1 MSSSATQ
8 QRPRESDER
17 ATGEVIEVR
26 GLTKTFGRFRA
37 VDGLDL
43 QVARGTVHGFLGPNG
58 AGKTTTIRVLL
69 GLYRRDAGE
78 VRVLDRDPASQSAT
92 INRDISYVAG
102 DVALWPTLTG
112 RQALDV
118 LAGLR
123 RAAGG
128 YYDEDREREL
138 IDAFALD
145 PRKRIRAYS
154 KGNRQKV
161 ILVAAFAARTRLL
174 ILDEP
179 TSGLDPLMERTFG
192 ECVERAVS
200 DGRTVLL
207 SSHILGEVEQL
218 CDAVT
223 IIKDGRLV
231 ETGELSQLRHLAAS
245 TISAVVSEGIADHV
259 TTEIRAVLGTAG
271 VERKQLQGRG
281 IRLEASVP
289 AEHVDAVLQ
298 CLLAAHPMDVR
309 CTPASLEDLFLRHY
323 QVGRR

>member
-8 QRPRESDER
+8 ERPREVDVPE
-17 ATGEVIEVR
+17 TGNVIEVR
-26 GLTKTFGRFRA
+26 ALTKTFGSFHA

-43 QVARGTVHGFLGPNG
+43 RVGRGTVHGFLGPNG

-69 GLYRRDAGE
+69 GLYRRDSGA
-78 VRVLDRDPASQSAT
+78 VRVLGCDPATHSAT
-92 INRDISYVAG
+92 INKDVSYVAG

-128 YYDEDREREL
+128 DYDDDREREL
-138 IDAFALD
+138 IEAFALD
-145 PRKRIRAYS
+145 PGKRIRAYS

-161 ILVAAFAARTRLL
+161 ILVAAFAARTGLL

-245 TISAVVSEGIADHV
+245 TISAVVSGDTADRV
-259 TTEIRAVLGTAG
+259 AADVAALLGAAEI
-271 VERKQLQGRG
+271 ERKQLPNNA

-289 AEHVDAVLQ
+289 EEHIDAVLRR
-298 CLLAAHPMDVR
+298 LLAAHPTDVR

-323 QVGRR
+323 KVASR